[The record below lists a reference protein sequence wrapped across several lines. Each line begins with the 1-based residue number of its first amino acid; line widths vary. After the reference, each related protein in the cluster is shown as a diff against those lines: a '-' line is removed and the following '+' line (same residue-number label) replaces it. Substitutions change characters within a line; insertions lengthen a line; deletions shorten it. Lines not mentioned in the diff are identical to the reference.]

1 MARKIRQY
9 GWSTWIDQDDMKGNI
24 DAAMAK
30 DEVWLT
36 TEDVMKHLNMSRSSV
51 YRLRVSNKLPAYR
64 LGRTIMYPKSFINTF
79 LLSNAVNNL
88 NGSSTTK

>member
-1 MARKIRQY
+1 
-9 GWSTWIDQDDMKGNI
+9 MKPSKVKAPNTLTPINESNTLRI